1 MHTPISKTGE
11 ILGAMRA
18 IVMDERIEVALRLDL
33 TNDQELKQ
41 RMINSRKVTLGEIQ
55 DQQNKINLKL
65 KLLHQLLDLKGA
77 IL

>member
-11 ILGAMRA
+11 LLGSMRA
-18 IVMDERIEVALRLDL
+18 IVIDERIESALRFDL
-33 TNDQELKQ
+33 TNDQEIKQ
-41 RMINSRKVTLGEIQ
+41 RMINSRKATLGEIQ